1 MSASDLVLPPD
12 NAVTATNATS
22 VVDVIE
28 AFRARIGDDTAS
40 SQDWRVIDRV
50 QLPEGLPN
58 LATQRGAWVDPVSE
72 TNTGLYTAKDSIR
85 LASTVVV
92 VFAWRIRPAE
102 QTKSANEGLR
112 ASEFMMRRF
121 LDKDWHRDWDVRLV
135 SSIPTYPAGGEWLIV
150 RQTYQLNRDQPTR

>member
-12 NAVTATNATS
+12 TSVTSTNATS

-28 AFRARIGDDTAS
+28 AFRARIADDRAGTPP
-40 SQDWRVIDRV
+40 WRVIDRV

-58 LATQRGAWVDPVSE
+58 LATQYGAWVDPVSE
-72 TNTGLYTAKDSIR
+72 TNTGLYTARDSIR

-92 VFAWRIRPAE
+92 VFAWRIRPQE
-102 QTKSANEGLR
+102 QMKSANEGLR
-112 ASEFMMRRF
+112 ASESMMRRF
-121 LDKDWHRDWDVRLV
+121 LDRDWHRDWDVRLV
-135 SSIPTYPAGGEWLIV
+135 SAIPSYPAGGEWLIV